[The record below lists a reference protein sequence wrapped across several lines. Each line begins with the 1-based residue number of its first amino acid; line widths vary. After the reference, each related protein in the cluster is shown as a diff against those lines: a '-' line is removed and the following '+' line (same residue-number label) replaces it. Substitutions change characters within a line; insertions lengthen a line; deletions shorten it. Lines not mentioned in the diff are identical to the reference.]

1 MHSGL
6 CTLIGVREKPGGREK
21 ANRGKKEREG
31 EEGEEEK
38 EKRKRKEEK
47 KKMHQASTAA
57 RLCQYKNSPPQA
69 MPAAGVAILKGHF
82 TIHQIT
88 KTQLPCGFSWL
99 LGRRELRAS
108 PQSQSPKRC
117 KNPPPLRRPRYLSY
131 SLHVLYMACGLWR
144 ETTRITSTLIGGHRG
159 GADEWRR
166 PARRHL
172 VHGRR

>member
-47 KKMHQASTAA
+47 KKMHQAITAA

-69 MPAAGVAILKGHF
+69 MPAAGFAILKGHF
-82 TIHQIT
+82 TIHLIT
-88 KTQLPCGFSWL
+88 KKTVALWVFLATASGMQFAAILFIPG
-99 LGRRELRAS
+99 LRLTIH
-108 PQSQSPKRC
+108 
-117 KNPPPLRRPRYLSY
+117 KN
-131 SLHVLYMACGLWR
+131 
-144 ETTRITSTLIGGHRG
+144 
-159 GADEWRR
+159 
-166 PARRHL
+166 
-172 VHGRR
+172 